1 MKSLA
6 RSAAY
11 KALDLITGG
20 RGVPRVIGGE
30 TFRMPARWSRYY
42 DAGYEP
48 GTFDFLR
55 RRCRP
60 GDTVMD
66 IGAHIG
72 LFTVSM
78 ARLVGPSGRVLSF
91 EPTPYTCGVLRE
103 MVRINGCGSTV
114 EVNEKAVSAR
124 AGRARFFDTGDVI
137 SNANSLVRTGR
148 GHGSITV
155 ETVGVDEVVPPG
167 TRVGLLKIDVEG
179 AELDVLR
186 GAGRTIERCRPAV
199 HLSLHPPQIGESGGS
214 LRDVWNL
221 LCAYRMVPWVDG
233 VPMPEDPF
241 CSRTDLFDAHVT
253 PAEGRA

>member
-48 GTFDFLR
+48 GTFAFLR

-72 LFTVSM
+72 LFTVFM

-114 EVNEKAVSAR
+114 EVNQKAVSAR
-124 AGRARFFDTGDVI
+124 AGHAASSTRAT
-137 SNANSLVRTGR
+137 SSRTPTASSGPAGAGGPSPSRPWASTRSSRPGR
-148 GHGSITV
+148 GSGS
-155 ETVGVDEVVPPG
+155 
-167 TRVGLLKIDVEG
+167 
-179 AELDVLR
+179 
-186 GAGRTIERCRPAV
+186 
-199 HLSLHPPQIGESGGS
+199 
-214 LRDVWNL
+214 
-221 LCAYRMVPWVDG
+221 
-233 VPMPEDPF
+233 
-241 CSRTDLFDAHVT
+241 
-253 PAEGRA
+253 